1 MLKPLYFIRSA
12 QIMVNKSEIIE
23 QTNLAFDFVQKLYL
37 EVSYLIKEIEGIL
50 HEEEE
55 KFIIGKPAGYS
66 ISARSST
73 GLESTNVNLWLLR
86 KFAVFFVPEDKTEI
100 KRGQTITRIDENL
113 KILYLRIVL
122 TGKNINE
129 PAVYSG
135 VLYNIQKKPQ
145 VKWIVKFENVM
156 GHLEYSDDK
165 IFKNAE
171 KIDYEDAYIKI
182 QGELVK
188 NNLFEINDSGTILK
202 KIIKPSLDL
211 FRKY

>member
-1 MLKPLYFIRSA
+1 MDDK
-12 QIMVNKSEIIE
+12 KEIIE
-23 QTNLAFDFVQKLYL
+23 QTNLAFDFIQKLYF

-55 KFIIGKPAGYS
+55 EFTIGKPTGYG

-73 GLESTNVNLWLLR
+73 GLESTSVNLWLLR
-86 KFAVFFVPEDKTEI
+86 KFAVFFVPKSKRVP
-100 KRGQTITRIDENL
+100 KRGQTITKIDKNL

-122 TGKNINE
+122 TDKNIDE

-135 VLYNIQKKPQ
+135 VLYNIQIQKKPQ
-145 VKWIVKFENVM
+145 AKGIEKFENVM
-156 GHLEYSDDK
+156 GYLEYNDDK

-171 KIDYEDAYIKI
+171 KIDYEDKNIKI

-188 NNLFEINDSGTILK
+188 NNLFEINDSKTILK
-202 KIIKPSLDL
+202 KIIEPSLAL
-211 FRKY
+211 FRKH